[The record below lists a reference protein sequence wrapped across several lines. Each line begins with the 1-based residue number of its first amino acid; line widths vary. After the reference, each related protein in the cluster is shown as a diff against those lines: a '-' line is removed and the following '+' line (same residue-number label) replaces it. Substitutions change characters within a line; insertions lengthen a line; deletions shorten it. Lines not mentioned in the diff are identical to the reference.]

1 MTIPKSYEAL
11 AADLASEKIIS
22 KTLLV
27 QKEAYMKIADKGG
40 LDLSESKAREAALR
54 EELLE
59 LSRKLD
65 VFYSRSHGIKNL
77 SAIEEANDKVALL
90 QQRLT
95 VAEQRVDL
103 LEGLL
108 KSGSSP
114 TYAHCSAVMEALK
127 PAAEPEHIC
136 EGCGSKGWTA
146 NCAQCVPY

>member
-22 KTLLV
+22 KTLQG
-27 QKEAYMKIADKGG
+27 QKESYMMLADGRKFD
-40 LDLSESKAREAALR
+40 LD
-54 EELLE
+54 
-59 LSRKLD
+59 
-65 VFYSRSHGIKNL
+65 
-77 SAIEEANDKVALL
+77 AI

-136 EGCGSKGWTA
+136 KGCGSKGWTA